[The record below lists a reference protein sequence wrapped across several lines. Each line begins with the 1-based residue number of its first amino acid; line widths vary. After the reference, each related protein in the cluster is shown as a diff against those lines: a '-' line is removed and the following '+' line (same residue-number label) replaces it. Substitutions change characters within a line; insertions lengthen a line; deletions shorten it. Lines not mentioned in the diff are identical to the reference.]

1 MFKLLSEIDLT
12 SILAEAVLGAI
23 LNGILISVI
32 GLFVYI
38 KAQRALKAGKLEDI
52 VVFSFNLIEKNAEG
66 AWMRFRT
73 PITGTLQDIFKNDH
87 LISQIKKTAESTTED
102 RPIIQL
108 PDQILNSLMKSQL
121 VNYCNQINL
130 NGQAAL
136 LAGLPVIEKK
146 YQLALVYEPGAQ
158 KKIFRI
164 IPVNQAMLD
173 EIENLGPDLKFEVAY
188 HSDRLKVL
196 NTLRKELQNDLQ
208 RPYQDKVLTNFVVTI
223 PQNENT
229 MSIKS

>member
-1 MFKLLSEIDLT
+1 MSDLLSKIDLIT
-12 SILAEAVLGAI
+12 ISIEALLGAI
-23 LNGILISVI
+23 LNGILISII

-52 VVFSFNLIEKNAEG
+52 VVFSFNIIERNTEG

-87 LISQIKKTAESTTED
+87 LIAQIKKTAEGTTED

-108 PDQILNSLMKSQL
+108 PDQTLNSLMKSQL

-130 NGQAAL
+130 NGQAAV
-136 LAGLPVIEKK
+136 LAGLAVTEKK

-173 EIENLGPDLKFEVAY
+173 EIDALGPDLKFEVAY

-196 NTLRKELQNDLQ
+196 KTIKQELQNDLQ
-208 RPYQDKVLTNFVVTI
+208 RPYQDKVLTNFVVTT
-223 PQNENT
+223 PKYEQ
-229 MSIKS
+229 IKG